1 LDPCLALPGCPDPGD
16 PIANGYQGLNWS
28 MHAMNATATIVPPTA
43 RNVNSG
49 LSVLATSGYRNA
61 MVSGPNVAYPNN
73 CCNGAESLGSFSS
86 ASPFTLSSLYLG
98 GAWRNDLNVEILG
111 YSNGALTHSTTF
123 SP

>member
-1 LDPCLALPGCPDPGD
+1 
-16 PIANGYQGLNWS
+16 
-28 MHAMNATATIVPPTA
+28 MHAMNATATVIPPTA

-123 SP
+123 SPQRESNDVWGRSVLV